1 MWYPTQCWFWRPIIS
16 PDSTWPAMFQVVQFM
31 TTTQCLGCGSCTC
44 VWIFCAA
51 SKVLN
56 KSQSIPK
63 ALFVLLIL
71 FWLVV
76 WNMAF
81 VFHNLIS
88 GMLSF
93 PLTFIFFKMIIA
105 PPTSVRC
112 VPCVFQTSAWQDLVG
127 RAFGSPC
134 GSSRRGS
141 GNTTWGANWVGDV
154 EGPMMQ
160 NMGWSSLS
168 FWIFWFR
175 LWKIFYDII

>member
-81 VFHNLIS
+81 VFHNLIY

-105 PPTSVRC
+105 PPTSYDLILFGTKNYL
-112 VPCVFQTSAWQDLVG
+112 VFHKNDCNILQPKKRMWTSQD
-127 RAFGSPC
+127 
-134 GSSRRGS
+134 
-141 GNTTWGANWVGDV
+141 
-154 EGPMMQ
+154 Q
-160 NMGWSSLS
+160 MGCNDAHHTQVC
-168 FWIFWFR
+168 R
-175 LWKIFYDII
+175 